1 MSGNG
6 LTSDALKEQYA
17 AAIAEGDTFKPS
29 GVNEQETR
37 AYLNTEEGAMYWYR
51 IAEAA
56 DPGTASPK
64 IAERALPQIQSG
76 HELRCMEPRLPAS
89 HSSSSSPK
97 AHIEHAIPLTMS

>member
-6 LTSDALKEQYA
+6 PTSDALKEQHA
-17 AAIAEGDTFKPS
+17 AAIAKGDTFKPP
-29 GVNEQETR
+29 GVSEQETR

-56 DPGTASPK
+56 DPGTASSK
-64 IAERALPQIQSG
+64 IAERAVQQIQSG

-89 HSSSSSPK
+89 HSSSSLPK
-97 AHIEHAIPLTMS
+97 VHIEHPICLTMS